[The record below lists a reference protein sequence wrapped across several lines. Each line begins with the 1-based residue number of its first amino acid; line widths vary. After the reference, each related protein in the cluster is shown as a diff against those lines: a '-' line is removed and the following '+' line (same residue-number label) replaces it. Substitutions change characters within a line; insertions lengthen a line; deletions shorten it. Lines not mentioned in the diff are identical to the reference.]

1 MIPTE
6 VLKEKLVNTYFTGD
20 MFGTVEVLYKSEET
34 GGLASF
40 MFDYSRDEL
49 MRQSLEHAGV
59 DEETLVSNTIER
71 RRLISK
77 AKSDEV
83 LEAAKKLSQNMI
95 EENKKKMNVMA
106 RKMASEIT
114 NANNKQEKAKLES
127 EIYDNLKEKN
137 SDSYELFKI
146 KVWIL
151 KQPETKKSN
160 APDLR
165 EKISNSETVL
175 ECLSLYNEVLK
186 EGNEE
191 NGDL

>member
-34 GGLASF
+34 GGLSSF

-146 KVWIL
+146 KVWVL

-160 APDLR
+160 VPNLR
-165 EKISNSETVL
+165 ENISNAETVL